1 MKHDARLPVGDVTRG
16 LETTSDKIRALAQVG
31 YDRTEISL
39 LLGKRYQHIRKVLV
53 DAGITGGLRR
63 QVEAAREPVVVD
75 ATPAPQPTTSWE
87 VLLSAGF
94 RVVGTWRLDDETKI
108 KFDGTAPLEPG
119 VYAFVVDDVVT
130 YVGLTNNGLR
140 ARFDQYRRGHEKQ
153 RTNARVHKLIEKKL
167 LEGQRVKALI
177 ATPEPLEWN
186 GLPVNAAAWLEAGLT
201 EMIRPVWNIAG
212 AT

>member
-87 VLLSAGF
+87 VLLSAGS
-94 RVVGTWRLDDETKI
+94 RVLGSGRLDDETNSKSS
-108 KFDGTAPLEPG
+108 GTAP
-119 VYAFVVDDVVT
+119 AK
-130 YVGLTNNGLR
+130 
-140 ARFDQYRRGHEKQ
+140 ARD
-153 RTNARVHKLIEKKL
+153 
-167 LEGQRVKALI
+167 
-177 ATPEPLEWN
+177 
-186 GLPVNAAAWLEAGLT
+186 
-201 EMIRPVWNIAG
+201 
-212 AT
+212 